1 MRTWTIAKRV
11 MLELFRDKRT
21 LALMFIAPLLIL
33 WLLSV
38 MFSVNSDVNV
48 KLATVDVNQTVIK
61 NMQKVDGVSI
71 KQYSSKKDAKETLK
85 DDKIDG
91 VIVQRDNKYTVTY
104 ANTDSSKTTLTK
116 QTKRTWNGFGYGKQD
131 SSGI

>member
-71 KQYSSKKDAKETLK
+71 KQYSSKKDAKEALK